1 MGGPSNSTSS
11 SETAHVITATIF
23 QTLPLQQVE
32 AQVSSVS
39 NQQNSQAVT
48 DVIQQLLELSE
59 PGPVEAQQSPQSG
72 RQLSVTVGI
81 NQDILQ
87 QALENSGLSSLPV
100 AAPPSDCSH
109 AQPSTGSP
117 QSPHASSVCAEQADS
132 MDAEQEKG
140 QESPEKMDKKEKKN
154 YEEEVTVSP
163 WLHSGG
169 ERGTVARVSLLH
181 KGVQEAQ

>member
-1 MGGPSNSTSS
+1 MGGPPNSTTSA
-11 SETAHVITATIF
+11 ETAHVITATIF

-39 NQQNSQAVT
+39 SEQSSQAVS

-87 QALENSGLSSLPV
+87 P
-100 AAPPSDCSH
+100 
-109 AQPSTGSP
+109 
-117 QSPHASSVCAEQADS
+117 
-132 MDAEQEKG
+132 
-140 QESPEKMDKKEKKN
+140 
-154 YEEEVTVSP
+154 
-163 WLHSGG
+163 
-169 ERGTVARVSLLH
+169 
-181 KGVQEAQ
+181 

>member
-1 MGGPSNSTSS
+1 MFQ
-11 SETAHVITATIF
+11 ATIF

-39 NQQNSQAVT
+39 SQQNSQAVT

-87 QALENSGLSSLPV
+87 V
-100 AAPPSDCSH
+100 KH
-109 AQPSTGSP
+109 AYLLGS
-117 QSPHASSVCAEQADS
+117 
-132 MDAEQEKG
+132 
-140 QESPEKMDKKEKKN
+140 QESGFTVEQWRCKEAGLKCGCIENDGSETKHAC
-154 YEEEVTVSP
+154 VITS
-163 WLHSGG
+163 
-169 ERGTVARVSLLH
+169 R
-181 KGVQEAQ
+181 QC

>member
-1 MGGPSNSTSS
+1 MFQ
-11 SETAHVITATIF
+11 ATIF

-39 NQQNSQAVT
+39 GEQNSQAVT

-87 QALENSGLSSLPV
+87 VKRAYLLGRT
-100 AAPPSDCSH
+100 H
-109 AQPSTGSP
+109 IW
-117 QSPHASSVCAEQADS
+117 ASCQFASEQDRCN
-132 MDAEQEKG
+132 D
-140 QESPEKMDKKEKKN
+140 
-154 YEEEVTVSP
+154 TC
-163 WLHSGG
+163 
-169 ERGTVARVSLLH
+169 
-181 KGVQEAQ
+181 